1 MAEKERNEMRS
12 LVYIVMIMVAIVI
25 LALGIQSRGDIAL
38 GGESFVF
45 VGLMAYAIG
54 HLIEGKKEDE

>member
-1 MAEKERNEMRS
+1 MAEKERNEMRT
-12 LVYIVMIMVAIVI
+12 LAYIVMIMVAIAVLI
-25 LALGIQSRGDIAL
+25 LGIQSRGDFAL

-54 HLIEGKKEDE
+54 HLIEGEKEDE